1 MKDLFEKLDKI
12 PPILQVELLL
22 CVLAVAVAFSF
33 FMYLGRNWFISLIKK
48 LTTPKP
54 NKIFKDPRYGR

>member
-1 MKDLFEKLDKI
+1 MKELFEKIDRI
-12 PPILQVELLL
+12 PPSVQIELLF

-33 FMYLGRNWFISLIKK
+33 FMYLGRNWFIGFMKK